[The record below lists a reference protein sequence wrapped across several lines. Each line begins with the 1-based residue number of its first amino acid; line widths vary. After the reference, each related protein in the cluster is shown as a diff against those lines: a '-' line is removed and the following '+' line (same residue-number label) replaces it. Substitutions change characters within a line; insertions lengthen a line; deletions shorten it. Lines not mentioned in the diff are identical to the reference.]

1 MPGPRPMGVRVGMY
15 DLIVFAVNAEQDRR
29 LTDVASSMMP
39 RTRHISSFRP
49 IEYRDGYLPI
59 EDHGLIGDGTTA
71 ALVGIDGTI
80 SWLCLPRFDS
90 MPVFCSILD
99 RTIGGEFRI
108 DTGTIVEARHR
119 YLGDT
124 AILITE
130 LRTAT
135 GIVRITDLMP
145 LRDNAD
151 LGKEG
156 APSTGELLR
165 CVEVVEGTADVT
177 VRVEVRGG
185 CDPERGKKGI
195 RLRPRRFP
203 DLDLEL
209 ESSQELDGA
218 GGSWHLERGESV
230 TFCLRWNGGV
240 GASSVDAP
248 VAAVANTTEGW
259 LGWLR
264 DFQYRGPHR
273 ELVRRSAITIKLLD
287 YLPNGSLIA
296 APTSSLPER
305 IGGERNWDYRYAW
318 IRDGAFA
325 VNALRRIGLDAEAN
339 QFLRWALALC
349 KQGRVNVMYT
359 LDGHTTIEEVLDPE
373 LEGYRAS
380 GPVRWG
386 NAASDQVQ
394 HDVFGE
400 LVDLAYQ
407 STTRGDKLDHR
418 LWFQVRDL
426 IERAAESWNEPD
438 QGIWEVRSAGQV
450 QTYSAGICHVALDR
464 GARLASQLGH
474 EKDAARWRRIAET
487 IQEAI
492 LTRAWSETGR
502 FLGQGLDGGHL
513 DAALLGLPIRRV
525 VPANHPK
532 MVATT
537 EAIARE
543 LGAGGGLLY
552 RYLPERSPDGL
563 EGDEGA
569 FLLCSFWM
577 IDNLTLQGR
586 INEAR
591 EQFDAMCA
599 RTNALGLLPEEIDPG
614 SGRFLGNFPQAFSH
628 LGLISSGVGL
638 WSAGADENGNREH
651 P

>member
-1 MPGPRPMGVRVGMY
+1 MLARP
-15 DLIVFAVNAEQDRR
+15 
-29 LTDVASSMMP
+29 
-39 RTRHISSFRP
+39 
-49 IEYRDGYLPI
+49 
-59 EDHGLIGDGTTA
+59 
-71 ALVGIDGTI
+71 
-80 SWLCLPRFDS
+80 
-90 MPVFCSILD
+90 
-99 RTIGGEFRI
+99 
-108 DTGTIVEARHR
+108 
-119 YLGDT
+119 
-124 AILITE
+124 
-130 LRTAT
+130 
-135 GIVRITDLMP
+135 
-145 LRDNAD
+145 
-151 LGKEG
+151 
-156 APSTGELLR
+156 
-165 CVEVVEGTADVT
+165 
-177 VRVEVRGG
+177 
-185 CDPERGKKGI
+185 
-195 RLRPRRFP
+195 
-203 DLDLEL
+203 
-209 ESSQELDGA
+209 
-218 GGSWHLERGESV
+218 
-230 TFCLRWNGGV
+230 
-240 GASSVDAP
+240 
-248 VAAVANTTEGW
+248 
-259 LGWLR
+259 
-264 DFQYRGPHR
+264 
-273 ELVRRSAITIKLLD
+273 
-287 YLPNGSLIA
+287 
-296 APTSSLPER
+296 
-305 IGGERNWDYRYAW
+305 
-318 IRDGAFA
+318 
-325 VNALRRIGLDAEAN
+325 
-339 QFLRWALALC
+339 
-349 KQGRVNVMYT
+349 
-359 LDGHTTIEEVLDPE
+359 VLW
-373 LEGYRAS
+373 YRAS

-418 LWFQVRDL
+418 LWSQVRDL

-513 DAALLGLPIRRV
+513 DAALLGLLLWRV

-586 INEAR
+586 IDEAR

-638 WSAGADENGNREH
+638 WSAGAD
-651 P
+651 

>member
-1 MPGPRPMGVRVGMY
+1 MYGTSGM
-15 DLIVFAVNAEQDRR
+15 LP
-29 LTDVASSMMP
+29 L
-39 RTRHISSFRP
+39 TRHLPGFRP
-49 IEYRDGYLPI
+49 IVYRDGYLPI

-99 RTIGGEFRI
+99 RTIGGAFRI
-108 DTGTIVEARHR
+108 DVGTIIDARHR

-135 GIVRITDLMP
+135 GIVRITDMMP

-151 LGKEG
+151 LGTEG
-156 APSTGELLR
+156 MPSTGELLR
-165 CVEVVEGTADVT
+165 CVEVLEGTGDVT
-177 VRVEVRGG
+177 ARVEIRGG
-185 CDPERGKKGI
+185 CDPERGRNGI

-203 DLDLEL
+203 DLELEL
-209 ESSQELDGA
+209 ESSQQLDGA
-218 GGSWHLERGESV
+218 GGSWHLDRGESV

-264 DFQYRGPHR
+264 AFAYRGPQR

-296 APTSSLPER
+296 APTSSLPEQ
-305 IGGERNWDYRYAW
+305 IGGARNWDYRYVW
-318 IRDGAFA
+318 VRDGSFT
-325 VNALRRIGLDAEAN
+325 VNSLRRIGLDAEAE

-349 KQGRVNVMYT
+349 KQGHVNVMYT
-359 LDGHTTIEEVLDPE
+359 LDGHTTIEEMLDPE
-373 LEGYRAS
+373 LEGYRKS
-380 GPVRWG
+380 RPVRWG

-400 LVDLAYQ
+400 LVDLAFQ
-407 STTRGDKLDHR
+407 STTRGAELDHQ
-418 LWFQVRDL
+418 LWSQVRDL
-426 IERAAESWNEPD
+426 VERAAEVWDKPD
-438 QGIWEVRSAGQV
+438 QGIWEVRSAGRV

-464 GARLASQLGH
+464 GARLASRYGSTA
-474 EKDAARWRRIAET
+474 DAERWRRTAAT
-487 IQEAI
+487 IQQAI
-492 LTRAWSETGR
+492 LSDAWSEQGQ
-502 FLGQGLDGGHL
+502 FLGQGLGGGHL
-513 DAALLGLPIRRV
+513 DAAVLGLPIRRV
-525 VPANHPK
+525 IPADHPR
-532 MVATT
+532 MIATT
-537 EAIARE
+537 EAIASQ
-543 LGAGGGLLY
+543 LGAGDGLLY

-577 IDNLTLQGR
+577 IDNLVLQGR
-586 INEAR
+586 VGEALD
-591 EQFDAMCA
+591 QFDAMCA

-614 SGRFLGNFPQAFSH
+614 TGRFLGNFPQAFSH
-628 LGLISSGVGL
+628 LGLIASGVGL
-638 WSAGADENGNREH
+638 WRAGIDEEGNRDRRQVR
-651 P
+651 

>member
-1 MPGPRPMGVRVGMY
+1 
-15 DLIVFAVNAEQDRR
+15 LIHS
-29 LTDVASSMMP
+29 TSSMMP
-39 RTRHISSFRP
+39 HTRHIPGFRP
-49 IEYRDGYLPI
+49 IAYLDGYLPI
-59 EDHGLIGDGTTA
+59 EGHGLIGDGTTA

-99 RTIGGEFRI
+99 REIGGAFRV
-108 DTGTIVEARHR
+108 DVGTVIGARHR

-145 LRDNAD
+145 LRDNAN
-151 LGKEG
+151 LGQEG
-156 APSTGELLR
+156 IPSTGELLR
-165 CVEVVEGTADVT
+165 CVEVVEGVADLT

-185 CDPERGKKGI
+185 CDPERGENGI

-203 DLDLEL
+203 DLELDL
-209 ESSQELDGA
+209 ESSRQLDGA

-248 VAAVANTTEGW
+248 VAAVVNTTEGW
-259 LGWLR
+259 LGWLS
-264 DFQYRGPHR
+264 DFQYRGPQR
-273 ELVRRSAITIKLLD
+273 DLVRRSAITIKLLD
-287 YLPNGSLIA
+287 YLPNGALIA
-296 APTSSLPER
+296 APTSSLPEL
-305 IGGERNWDYRYAW
+305 IGGERNWDYRYVW
-318 IRDGAFA
+318 VRDGSFT
-325 VNALRRIGLDAEAN
+325 VTALRRIGLEAEAT
-339 QFLRWALALC
+339 QFLRWALGLC
-349 KQGRVNVMYT
+349 KQGQVNVMYT
-359 LDGHTTIEEVLDPE
+359 LDGGTRIEEFLDPE
-373 LEGYRAS
+373 LEGYRKS
-380 GPVRWG
+380 SPVRWG

-394 HDVFGE
+394 HDVYGD

-407 STTRGDKLDHR
+407 STTRGGELDSQ
-418 LWFQVRDL
+418 LWTQVRDL
-426 IERAAESWNEPD
+426 VERAAGLWNTPD
-438 QGIWEVRSAGQV
+438 QGIWEVRTAGRV

-474 EKDAARWRRIAET
+474 EVDAARWRRTAET
-487 IQEAI
+487 IRRSI
-492 LTRAWSETGR
+492 LTEGWSEEEGY
-502 FLGQGLDGGHL
+502 LGQELGGGHL
-513 DAALLGLPIRRV
+513 DAALLALPIRRV
-525 VPANHPK
+525 IPADHPK

-537 EAIARE
+537 EAITRE
-543 LGAGGGLLY
+543 LGAGDGLLY

-586 INEAR
+586 IEEAR
-591 EQFDAMCA
+591 NQFDAMCA

-614 SGRFLGNFPQAFSH
+614 TGRFLGNFPQAFSH
-628 LGLISSGVGL
+628 LGLISSGVNL
-638 WSAGADENGNREH
+638 WRAGVDENGNREH